1 MIRVDVYL
9 VSEGY
14 SKSRESA
21 QRSIEAGLVM
31 IDGKPI
37 KKPSEKIDET
47 VEHSVECENTIAYVG
62 RGGLKLE
69 AALDAFGID
78 PSGKTC
84 FDVGASTGGF
94 TDCLI
99 KRGAKKVYAI
109 DSGRDQLAKE
119 LRDDER
125 VVSLEGMNARFLN
138 FDSVGSYADIIVM
151 DVSFISQT
159 LILPR
164 FQMLLNDGG
173 DVVTLIKPQFECGR
187 EALGKGGIVKKPEHR
202 LSAVRRVVSV
212 AEENCLHLCGL
223 IRSPIEGGDGNVE
236 FLARFTKD
244 MNTQPIEILLGRVN
258 YK

>member
-78 PSGKTC
+78 PSGKIC

-94 TDCLI
+94 TDCLL

-109 DSGRDQLAKE
+109 DSGRDQLAKD

-164 FQMLLNDGG
+164 FQVLLNDGG
-173 DVVTLIKPQFECGR
+173 EVVTLIKPQFECGR

-202 LSAVRRVVSV
+202 LSAVRRVAFV
-212 AEENCLHLCGL
+212 AEENGLHLCDL

-244 MNTQPIEILLGRVN
+244 MNTQPIEILIGRVN

>member
-78 PSGKTC
+78 PSGKIC

-94 TDCLI
+94 TDCLL

-138 FDSVGSYADIIVM
+138 FDSVGCYADIIVM

-202 LSAVRRVVSV
+202 LSAVRRVAFV
-212 AEENCLHLCGL
+212 AEENGLHLCDL

-244 MNTQPIEILLGRVN
+244 MNTQPIEILIGRVN

>member
-21 QRSIEAGLVM
+21 QKSIEAGLVT
-31 IDGKPI
+31 IDGKLV

-47 VEHSVECENTIAYVG
+47 IEHSVECENTIAYVG

-78 PSGKTC
+78 PSGKIC

-94 TDCLI
+94 TDCLL
-99 KRGAKKVYAI
+99 KRGAARVFAI
-109 DSGRDQLAKE
+109 DSGRDQLAAE
-119 LRDDER
+119 LRNDNR

-138 FDSVGSYADIIVM
+138 FESVGSYADIIVM

-212 AEENCLHLCGL
+212 AEENGLHLCGL

>member
-9 VSEGY
+9 VTEGF

-21 QRSIEAGLVM
+21 QKSIDAGLVV
-31 IDGKPI
+31 IDGKTV

-47 VEHSVECENTIAYVG
+47 VEHSVSCENTIIYVG

-69 AALDAFGID
+69 AALDAFKIE
-78 PSGKTC
+78 PEGKVC
-84 FDVGASTGGF
+84 FDIGASTGGF
-94 TDCLI
+94 TDCLL
-99 KRGAKKVYAI
+99 KRGAARVYAI

-119 LRDDER
+119 LRKDIR
-125 VVSLEGMNARFLN
+125 VVSLEGMNARFLD
-138 FDSVGSYADIIVM
+138 FVSVGSYADIIVM

-164 FQMLLNDGG
+164 FPLLLNDDGQ
-173 DVVTLIKPQFECGR
+173 VVTLIKPQFECGR
-187 EALGKGGIVKKPEHR
+187 EAIGKGGVVKKPEHR
-202 LSAVRRVVSV
+202 LGAIRRVVSA
-212 AEENCLHLCGL
+212 AEECGLHLHGI

-236 FLARFTKD
+236 FLAHFKKD
-244 MNTQPIEILLGRVN
+244 NSGMPKEIIFGRVD

>member
-9 VSEGY
+9 FVEGY

-21 QRSIEAGLVM
+21 QRSIEAGLVI
-31 IDGKPI
+31 IDGKSV

-47 VEHSVECENTIAYVG
+47 IEHSVTCESTIVYVG

-69 AALDAFGID
+69 AALDAFGVD
-78 PSGKTC
+78 PSGKVC
-84 FDVGASTGGF
+84 FDIGASTGGF
-94 TDCLI
+94 TDCLL
-99 KRGAKKVYAI
+99 KRGAERVYAI

-119 LRDDER
+119 LKDDRR
-125 VVSLEGMNARFLN
+125 VVSLEGMNARFLD
-138 FDSVGSYADIIVM
+138 FDSVGTYADIIVM

-164 FQMLLNDGG
+164 FPLLLNDDGEI
-173 DVVTLIKPQFECGR
+173 VTLIKPQFECGR
-187 EALGKGGIVKKPEHR
+187 EAIGKGGIVKKPEHR
-202 LSAVRRVVSV
+202 LGAIRRVVAT
-212 AEENCLHLCGL
+212 AEECGLHLHSL

-236 FLARFTKD
+236 FLAYFKKE
-244 MNTQPIEILLGRVN
+244 NSCQSNEVILGRVD

>member
-164 FQMLLNDGG
+164 FQLLLNDGG

-212 AEENCLHLCGL
+212 AEENGLHLCGL

>member
-1 MIRVDVYL
+1 MIRVDVFL
-9 VSEGY
+9 VREGY

-21 QRSIEAGLVM
+21 QRSIDAGLVV
-31 IDGKPI
+31 IDGI
-37 KKPSEKIDET
+37 AVKKPSEKIDET
-47 VEHSVECENTIAYVG
+47 QDHSVICENTIAYVG

-78 PSGKTC
+78 PSGKIC

-94 TDCLI
+94 TDCLL
-99 KRGAKKVYAI
+99 KRGADRVYAI

-119 LRDDER
+119 LRDNER
-125 VVSLEGMNARFLN
+125 VVSLEGVNARFLD
-138 FDSVGSYADIIVM
+138 FDSIGSYADIIVM

-164 FQMLLNDGG
+164 FPLLLNDCGE
-173 DVVTLIKPQFECGR
+173 VVTLIKPQFECGR

-202 LSAVRRVVSV
+202 LSAVRRVIS
-212 AEENCLHLCGL
+212 AARDNGLFLHAL

-236 FLARFTKD
+236 FLAHFKKD
-244 MNTQPIEILLGRVN
+244 NNCLPNEIILGRVD

>member
-21 QRSIEAGLVM
+21 QKSIEAGLVT
-31 IDGKPI
+31 IDGKLV

-47 VEHSVECENTIAYVG
+47 IEHSVECENTIAYVG

-78 PSGKTC
+78 PSGKIC

-94 TDCLI
+94 TDCLL
-99 KRGAKKVYAI
+99 KRGAARVFAI
-109 DSGRDQLAKE
+109 DSGRDQLAAE
-119 LRDDER
+119 LRNDNR

-138 FDSVGSYADIIVM
+138 FESVGSYADIIVM

-159 LILPR
+159 LIHPNVSSVLK
-164 FQMLLNDGG
+164 NGG
-173 DVVTLIKPQFECGR
+173 AFITLIKPQFECGR

-202 LSAVRRVVSV
+202 LSAIRRVVAV
-212 AEENCLHLCGL
+212 AEANGLYLCGL

-236 FLARFTKD
+236 FLAHFTKD
-244 MNTQPIEILLGRVN
+244 MNSQPVEILLGRVN

>member
-14 SKSRESA
+14 AKSRQSA
-21 QRSIEAGLVM
+21 QQSIEAQLVT
-31 IDGKPI
+31 IDGRCV

-47 VEHSVECENTIAYVG
+47 LPHVVDYASTIAYVG

-69 AALDAFGID
+69 AALDRFEID
-78 PSGKTC
+78 PTGAVC

-94 TDCLI
+94 TDCLL
-99 KRGAKKVYAI
+99 KRGALRVYAI

-119 LRDDER
+119 LRDDAR
-125 VVSLEGMNARFLN
+125 VVSLEGMNARFLDY
-138 FDSVGSYADIIVM
+138 DSVGSYADIIVM

-159 LILPR
+159 LIIPR
-164 FQMLLNDGG
+164 FPLLLNDGG
-173 DVVTLIKPQFECGR
+173 RVITLIKPQFECGR
-187 EALGKGGIVKKPEHR
+187 DALGKGGIVKKPEHR
-202 LSAVRRVVSV
+202 LFAVRRVTES
-212 AEENCLHLCGL
+212 ARECGLHLHGL

-236 FLARFTKD
+236 FLAYFKKD
-244 MNTQPIEILLGRVN
+244 INSLPSETILGGVD

>member
-21 QRSIEAGLVM
+21 QKSIEAGLVV
-31 IDGKPI
+31 IDGKPV

-47 VEHSVECENTIAYVG
+47 LEHSVSCENTIAYVG

-69 AALDAFGID
+69 AALDAFGIE
-78 PSGKTC
+78 PAGKIC

-94 TDCLI
+94 TDCLL
-99 KRGAKKVYAI
+99 KRGAVRVYAI

-119 LRDDER
+119 LRADER

-138 FDSVGSYADIIVM
+138 FDSVGSYADMIVM

-164 FQMLLNDGG
+164 FQSLLNDGG
-173 DVVTLIKPQFECGR
+173 EVVTLIKPQFECGR
-187 EALGKGGIVKKPEHR
+187 EALGKGGIVRKPEHR
-202 LSAVRRVVSV
+202 LSAVRRVVAV
-212 AEENCLHLCGL
+212 AEENGLYLRGL

-236 FLARFTKD
+236 FLAQFTKD
-244 MNTQPIEILLGRVN
+244 KNALSNEIILGRVD